1 MDTTTPLTRAPART
15 KLLNPITTTLMR
27 LGLRPDPR
35 MALLTILGRKTGR
48 DRTVPIGVFDRA
60 GRKYIVAAFGE
71 VNWVLNLRAAGTA
84 TLTQGS
90 RKARYAAEQVQG
102 EEAALV
108 LRDCLAAY
116 LPSPLA
122 GPMLRQRIRFTAD
135 APLDVLAVARTRW
148 RRIFPPGASWNAATR
163 RACPGRC
170 VALNGSSRSTTDVCA
185 RTTRSLRSSGSK
197 LT

>member
-1 MDTTTPLTRAPART
+1 MDTQQSVPRAPART
-15 KLLNPITTTLMR
+15 RVLNPITTTMMR

-35 MALLTILGRKTGR
+35 MALVTIRGRKTGR
-48 DRTVPIGVFDRA
+48 ERTVPMGVFDRD

-71 VNWVLNLRAAGTA
+71 VNWVLNLRAAGAVTIA
-84 TLTQGS
+84 QGK

-122 GPMLRQRIRFTAD
+122 GPMLRQRIGITAD
-135 APLDVLAVARTRW
+135 APLDVLAVEARRTPVFRLTEMSSAMHTHA
-148 RRIFPPGASWNAATR
+148 GAR
-163 RACPGRC
+163 
-170 VALNGSSRSTTDVCA
+170 
-185 RTTRSLRSSGSK
+185 
-197 LT
+197 